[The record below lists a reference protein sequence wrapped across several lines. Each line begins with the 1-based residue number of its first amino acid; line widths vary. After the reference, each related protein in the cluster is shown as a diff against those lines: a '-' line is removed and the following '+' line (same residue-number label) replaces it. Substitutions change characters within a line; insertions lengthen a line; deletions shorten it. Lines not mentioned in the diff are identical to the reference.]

1 MNIYPWHQSNWDNLF
16 ADTERFP
23 HGVILH
29 GPCDSGIN
37 DFASIISKK
46 LICNKSN
53 EAVCYC
59 GSCQNCSWFDS
70 QSHPDFLPVNNSSLE
85 EKKAIIKVES
95 IRELKD
101 FFELSPHQ
109 RNGKKVSVIY
119 DAHQMNRWASNALL
133 KILEEPPSDSVII
146 LTTSNLS
153 SLLPTIKSR
162 SRLEAFSKPTFIEAT
177 NFLKSI
183 NKDDLRP
190 FLQLYSGNP
199 LALISDHEN
208 HPLLIEIISSLK
220 QGKKFN
226 LSVIDGRWFSNGLLW
241 LINVLQKWSY
251 DILLSKLTN
260 QQYYFPN
267 EVVVINQLAK
277 NSKIPALLKFQKMLI
292 DVKLYATSPV
302 NKEVNLDIIF
312 INYRKIFI

>member
-46 LICNKSN
+46 LICSKSN

-70 QSHPDFLPVNNSSLE
+70 QSHPDFLPVNHSSLE

-226 LSVIDGRWFSNGLLW
+226 LSDIDGRWFSNGLLW

>member
-46 LICNKSN
+46 LICSKSN

-70 QSHPDFLPVNNSSLE
+70 QSHPDFLPVNHSSLE

>member
-1 MNIYPWHQSNWDNLF
+1 MNIYPWHQSSWDRMF
-16 ADTERFP
+16 VGAKKFP
-23 HGVILH
+23 HGLILY
-29 GPCDSGIN
+29 GPSDSGIN
-37 DFASIISKK
+37 KFATIASKK
-46 LICNKSN
+46 LICSNSN
-53 EAVCYC
+53 EGSNYC
-59 GSCQNCSWFDS
+59 GNCQNCSWFDA
-70 QSHPDFLPVNNSSLE
+70 QSHPDLFSVNNTALE
-85 EKKAIIKVES
+85 ETKARINIES
-95 IRELKD
+95 IRELKI
-101 FFELSPHQ
+101 FFELSSHQ
-109 RNGKKVSVIY
+109 KNGKKVAVIY

-292 DVKLYATSPV
+292 DVKLYATCLLYTSDAAD
-302 NKEVNLDIIF
+302 E
-312 INYRKIFI
+312 

>member
-46 LICNKSN
+46 LICSKSN

-70 QSHPDFLPVNNSSLE
+70 QSHPDFLPVNHSSLE

-251 DILLSKLTN
+251 DILLFKLTN

-267 EVVVINQLAK
+267 EELTINKLAK
-277 NSKIPALLKFQKMLI
+277 NSNTSSLLKFQKMLI

-302 NKEVNLDIIF
+302 NKEINIDIIF

>member
-16 ADTERFP
+16 ANSKRFP
-23 HGVILH
+23 HGLILY

-37 DFASIISKK
+37 NFSSILSKK
-46 LICNKSN
+46 LICSN
-53 EAVCYC
+53 SIDGDYYC
-59 GSCQNCSWFDS
+59 GNCQNCSWFDS
-70 QSHPDFLPVNNSSLE
+70 QSHPDFFSVNNGTFE
-85 EKKAIIKVES
+85 ESKARINIES
-95 IRELKD
+95 IRELKS
-101 FFELSPHQ
+101 FFELSSHQ
-109 RNGKKVSVIY
+109 KNGKKIAVIY
-119 DAHQMNRWASNALL
+119 DAHQMNLPASNALL

-146 LTTSNLS
+146 LTTSDLT

-162 SRLEAFSKPTFIEAT
+162 SRLEALSRPTYDDAT

-183 NKDDLRP
+183 DKEDLIP

-199 LALISDHEN
+199 LALLSEHEN

-226 LSVIDGRWFSNGLLW
+226 LSDIDGRWFANGLLW
-241 LINVLQKWSY
+241 LINLIQKWTY
-251 DILLSKLTN
+251 DILLSKFTN

-267 EVVVINQLAK
+267 EELIINQLAK

-292 DVKLYATSPV
+292 DVKLYAASPV
-302 NKEVNLDIIF
+302 NKEINLDIIF